1 MTSGPGPLIT
11 IRATPGDGT
20 QPARGQVR
28 PGTSRRILPY
38 LRPYRRQ
45 IVALLTLTVVDALI
59 TVSTPLLFKE
69 LIDRGIVPRD
79 RAVVA
84 GAAVAV
90 AVLAL
95 LQALVG
101 FLVSRS
107 SARIGEGLI
116 YDLRTEVFRHVQR
129 QPLAFFTR
137 TQTGS
142 LVSRLNTDVM
152 EAQQAVTVL
161 LSNVLSS
168 LLVLCLVVATIFYL
182 SWLIGL
188 VVLVTVPLF
197 VLPGRVVG
205 RRLQRNLRTSM
216 QLDAELGSLM
226 QERFNVAGALLVKLY
241 GRPEREDGRFA
252 GNAARVR
259 DVRVVTSVYARMLL
273 VTVTLL
279 ASLATA
285 VVYGVG
291 GELVVAGSIRIGT
304 LVALATLLARLFGP
318 INQLSNLQSNY
329 LTALVSFDRLF
340 EVLDLKPLIVERPD
354 AVALPVPG
362 PGRAPEVEF
371 EDVSFRYPAAK
382 EVSLASLETL
392 SLPAPERSGTAQAL
406 RGVSFRAPAGRLTA
420 LVGPSGAGK
429 TTVSQLVARL
439 YEPTGGTVRIGGVDV
454 RDLSLA
460 SLRDTVGMVTQD
472 AHLFHDTIRANLL
485 YAKPDATE
493 AELVEACEAAQ
504 VRDVVAALP
513 DGLDTVVGDRGYR
526 FSGGEKQRLS
536 IARLLLKKP
545 SVVVLD
551 EATAHL
557 DSESEAALQKAL
569 WTALAGRTALVIAHR
584 LSTIREAD
592 QILVLQDGRVVERGR
607 HAALVDAG
615 GLYAELYRTQF
626 ADPPA
631 PHPEAGPDPADG
643 YGAPPPL
650 PPGGGP
656 LRLLP
661 PPQAA
666 AGPDRPERPDQPE
679 RRAR

>member
-1 MTSGPGPLIT
+1 MSGPGALIT
-11 IRATPGDGT
+11 IRATPGGT
-20 QPARGQVR
+20 DPLRGQVR
-28 PGTSRRILPY
+28 PGTAKRILPY
-38 LRPYRRQ
+38 LRPYRGK
-45 IVALLTLTVVDALI
+45 IVALLTLTVVDAVI
-59 TVSTPLLFKE
+59 TVSTPLLFGV

-79 RAVVA
+79 RTVVA
-84 GAAVAV
+84 LAAAAV
-90 AVLAL
+90 AVLAV

-101 FLVSRS
+101 YLVSRS

-116 YDLRTEVFRHVQR
+116 YDLRTEVFQHVQK

-168 LLVLCLVVATIFYL
+168 LVVLALVLATIFYL
-182 SWLIGL
+182 SWLVGL

-197 VLPGRVVG
+197 VLPGRIVG

-241 GRPEREDGRFA
+241 GRPERETRRFA

-259 DVRVVTSVYARMLL
+259 DVGVITSVYSRMLL

-291 GELVVAGSIRIGT
+291 GELVIGGTIQIGS

-340 EVLDLKPLIVERPD
+340 EVLDLEPLIAERPD
-354 AVALPVPG
+354 PVTLPASRTAG
-362 PGRAPEVEF
+362 APEVEF
-371 EDVSFRYPAAK
+371 DHVSFRYPTAK

-392 SLPAPERSGTAQAL
+392 TLPAPERDGESHAL
-406 RGVSFRAPAGRLTA
+406 RGVTFRAPAGRLTA

-439 YEPTGGTVRIGGVDV
+439 YEPTEGTVRIGGHDV
-454 RDLSLA
+454 RDLSLE

-493 AELVEACEAAQ
+493 AELLEACEAAQ
-504 VRDVVAALP
+504 VKEVIAALP

-536 IARLLLKKP
+536 IARLLLKQP

-557 DSESEAALQKAL
+557 DSESEAALQTAL
-569 WTALAGRTALVIAHR
+569 WTALSGRTALVIAHR
-584 LSTIREAD
+584 LSTIRQAD
-592 QILVLQDGRVVERGR
+592 QILVLKDGRVVERGR
-607 HAALVDAG
+607 HSDLVDAG
-615 GLYAELYRTQF
+615 GLYADLYRTQF
-626 ADPPA
+626 ANPPA
-631 PHPEAGPDPADG
+631 PRPEPEARPANG
-643 YGAPPPL
+643 YQDLPPL

-656 LRLLP
+656 LRRLP
-661 PPQAA
+661 PPKP
-666 AGPDRPERPDQPE
+666 AGRPGEPERPDQSE
-679 RRAR
+679 RRA

>member
-1 MTSGPGPLIT
+1 MMAGPGPLIT
-11 IRATPGDGT
+11 VRATGGDGAEPT
-20 QPARGQVR
+20 RGHVR
-28 PGTSRRILPY
+28 PGTSRRIRPY

-45 IVALLTLTVVDALI
+45 IAALLSLTVLDAVI
-59 TVSTPLLFKE
+59 TVSTPLLFKV
-69 LIDRGIVPRD
+69 LIDHGIMPRD
-79 RAVVA
+79 RGVVA
-84 GAAVAV
+84 GAAAAV
-90 AVLAL
+90 AGLAL

-116 YDLRTEVFRHVQR
+116 YDLRTEVFEHVQR

-168 LLVLCLVVATIFYL
+168 LVVLGLVIATIFYL
-182 SWLIGL
+182 SWVVGL

-241 GRPEREDGRFA
+241 GRPQSEARRFA
-252 GNAARVR
+252 DSAARVR
-259 DVRVVTSVYARMLL
+259 DVGVVTSVYSRMLL

-285 VVYGVG
+285 AVYGVG
-291 GELVVAGSIRIGT
+291 GELVVDGAMQIGS

-354 AVALPVPG
+354 PVTLPAAARS
-362 PGRAPEVEF
+362 RAPEVEF
-371 EDVSFRYPAAK
+371 EDVSFRYPAAG
-382 EVSLASLETL
+382 EISLASLETL
-392 SLPAPERSGTAQAL
+392 SLPAPERSGDTHAL

-439 YEPTGGTVRIGGVDV
+439 YEPTAGTVRIGGHDV

-460 SLRDTVGMVTQD
+460 SLHDTVGMVTQE
-472 AHLFHDTIRANLL
+472 AHMFHDTIRANLL
-485 YAKPDATE
+485 YAKPGATE
-493 AELVEACEAAQ
+493 AELVEVCEAAQ
-504 VRDVVAALP
+504 IWDMVSALP
-513 DGLDTVVGDRGYR
+513 NGLDTVVGDRGYR

-592 QILVLQDGRVVERGR
+592 QILVLKGGRVVERGR
-607 HAALVDAG
+607 HTELVDG
-615 GLYAELYRTQF
+615 GGQYAELYRTQF
-626 ADPPA
+626 AKPPA
-631 PHPEAGPDPADG
+631 PRPETEQHSANG
-643 YGAPPPL
+643 YGDLPPL

-656 LRLLP
+656 LRRLP
-661 PPQAA
+661 PPETAPD
-666 AGPDRPERPDQPE
+666 PDRPER
-679 RRAR
+679 RAQ

>member
-1 MTSGPGPLIT
+1 MMSGPGPLIT

-20 QPARGQVR
+20 DPARGRVR
-28 PGTSRRILPY
+28 PGTARRIRPY
-38 LRPYRRQ
+38 LRPYRGQ
-45 IVALLTLTVVDALI
+45 IAALLSLTAFDAVI
-59 TVSTPLLFKE
+59 TVSTPLLFKV
-69 LIDRGIVPRD
+69 LIDHGIVPRD
-79 RAVVA
+79 RGVVA
-84 GAAVAV
+84 GAAAAV
-90 AVLAL
+90 AGLAL

-168 LLVLCLVVATIFYL
+168 LLVLGLVVATIFYL
-182 SWLIGL
+182 SWVVGL

-205 RRLQRNLRTSM
+205 RRLQGNLRTSM
-216 QLDAELGSLM
+216 QLDARLGSLM

-241 GRPEREDGRFA
+241 GDPRREERHFA
-252 GNAARVR
+252 DTAARVR

-291 GELVVAGSIRIGT
+291 GELVVGGAIRIGT

-340 EVLDLKPLIVERPD
+340 EVLDLRPAIVERHDPVVLP
-354 AVALPVPG
+354 AVA
-362 PGRAPEVEF
+362 RSSAPEVAF

-382 EVSLASLETL
+382 DVSLASLETL
-392 SLPAPERSGTAQAL
+392 SLPAPERPDDTPAL

-429 TTVSQLVARL
+429 TTISQLVARL
-439 YEPTGGTVRIGGVDV
+439 YEPTAGTVRIGGHDV

-460 SLRDTVGMVTQD
+460 SLRDTVGMVTQE
-472 AHLFHDTIRANLL
+472 AHMFHDTIRANLL

-493 AELVEACEAAQ
+493 AQLVEACGAAQ
-504 VRDVVAALP
+504 VWELVRALP

-536 IARLLLKKP
+536 IARLLLKQP

-569 WTALAGRTALVIAHR
+569 WTALSGRTALVIAHR

-592 QILVLQDGRVVERGR
+592 QILVLKGGRVVERGR
-607 HAALVDAG
+607 HPDLVDAG

-626 ADPPA
+626 AKPPEPRPEAERPPA
-631 PHPEAGPDPADG
+631 NG
-643 YGAPPPL
+643 YGDLPPL

-656 LRLLP
+656 LRRLP
-661 PPQAA
+661 PPDAA
-666 AGPDRPERPDQPE
+666 PEPGRPE
-679 RRAR
+679 RRA